1 MKLIKFLFIF
11 TIIYTLMIFKPLT
24 AQTNVQAGLYIGVDL
39 NGRFSPY
46 LDGGGKILLFY
57 RFISDVFPGYIWE
70 GIQTDLGI
78 SDHISAEMNRLT
90 LFVNSSISQYFNI
103 DVKVSMLNYYLS
115 YANRGFINFD
125 SPRDDFGTNGINA
138 AHKTSNLSFEVE
150 ATPTFKI
157 SFLRSLFEGRGLI
170 LQAGVTFKYIYNM
183 YGKYHLDYD
192 LLLIRDQN
200 DISYKL
206 DSMFLFDLM
215 PLTVGINYMLA
226 YMNNTKQLWHSI
238 GAYAH
243 FQYEFLNRI
252 YTEVNLRIGQYIY
265 HPQYSASLYFDMNAM
280 ITYRII

>member
-11 TIIYTLMIFKPLT
+11 IIIYTLLIFKPLT
-24 AQTNVQAGLYIGVDL
+24 AQTNMQSGLYIGADL
-39 NGRFSPY
+39 NARFSPY

-70 GIQTDLGI
+70 GIKTDLGI

-90 LFVNSSISQYFNI
+90 LFVNSSISEYFNI

-115 YANRGFINFD
+115 YAKRGFINFN
-125 SPRDDFGTNGINA
+125 SPNDDFGTNSIANA
-138 AHKTSNLSFEVE
+138 NKTANLSFEAE
-150 ATPTFKI
+150 ATPTFRI
-157 SFLRSLFEGRGLI
+157 SFLRSLFEGRGLT
-170 LQAGVTFKYIYNM
+170 LQAGVTFKYVYNM

-206 DSMFLFDLM
+206 DSMLLFDLM

-252 YTEVNLRIGQYIY
+252 YTEVNVRIGQYIS
-265 HPQYSASLYFDMNAM
+265 HPQYPATLYFDMNAM
-280 ITYRII
+280 VTYRII

>member
-1 MKLIKFLFIF
+1 MKLLKFLIIFILYALV
-11 TIIYTLMIFKPLT
+11 ILKPLN
-24 AQTNVQAGLYIGVDL
+24 AQTNMQAGLYIGADL
-39 NGRFSPY
+39 NARFSPY
-46 LDGGGKILLFY
+46 LDGGGKIMLFY

-70 GIQTDLGI
+70 GIKTDVGI

-90 LFVNSSISQYFNI
+90 FFVNSSISEYFNI

-115 YANRGFINFD
+115 YAKRGFVNFN
-125 SPRDDFGTNGINA
+125 SPSDKFGTEEIANA
-138 AHKTSNLSFEVE
+138 PKTSNISFEAE
-150 ATPTFKI
+150 ATPTFKV
-157 SFLRSLFEGRGLI
+157 SFLRSLFEGRGLT
-170 LQAGVTFKYIYNM
+170 LQAGLTFKYAYNR
-183 YGKYHLDYD
+183 YGKYYLDYD

-206 DSMFLFDLM
+206 DAMLLFDLM

-252 YTEVNLRIGQYIY
+252 YTEVNLKIGQYIA
-265 HPQYSASLYFDMNAM
+265 HPQFPATLYFDMNAM

>member
-1 MKLIKFLFIF
+1 MKLLKFLIIFILYALV
-11 TIIYTLMIFKPLT
+11 ILKPLN
-24 AQTNVQAGLYIGVDL
+24 AQTNMQAGLYIGADL
-39 NGRFSPY
+39 NARFSPY
-46 LDGGGKILLFY
+46 LDGGGKIMLFY

-70 GIQTDLGI
+70 GIKTDVGI

-90 LFVNSSISQYFNI
+90 LFVNSSISEYFNI

-115 YANRGFINFD
+115 YAKRGFVNFN
-125 SPRDDFGTNGINA
+125 SPSDDFGTNSIANA
-138 AHKTSNLSFEVE
+138 PKTSNISFEAE
-150 ATPTFKI
+150 ATPTFKV
-157 SFLRSLFEGRGLI
+157 SFLRSLFEGRGLT
-170 LQAGVTFKYIYNM
+170 LQAGLTFKYAYNR
-183 YGKYHLDYD
+183 YGKYYLDYD

-206 DSMFLFDLM
+206 DAMLLFDLM

-252 YTEVNLRIGQYIY
+252 YTEVNVKIGQYIA
-265 HPQYSASLYFDMNAM
+265 HPQFPATLYFDMNAM

>member
-1 MKLIKFLFIF
+1 MKLLKFLIIFILYALV
-11 TIIYTLMIFKPLT
+11 ILKPLN
-24 AQTNVQAGLYIGVDL
+24 AQTNMQEGLYIGADL

-46 LDGGGKILLFY
+46 LDGGGKIMLFY

-70 GIQTDLGI
+70 GIKTDVGI

-90 LFVNSSISQYFNI
+90 FFVNSSISEYFNI

-115 YANRGFINFD
+115 YAKRGFVNFN
-125 SPRDDFGTNGINA
+125 SPSDKFGTEEIANA
-138 AHKTSNLSFEVE
+138 PKTSNISFEAE
-150 ATPTFKI
+150 ATPTFKV
-157 SFLRSLFEGRGLI
+157 SFLKSLFEGRGLT
-170 LQAGVTFKYIYNM
+170 LQAGLTFKYAYNR
-183 YGKYHLDYD
+183 YGKYYLDYD

-206 DSMFLFDLM
+206 DAMLLFDLM

-252 YTEVNLRIGQYIY
+252 YTEVNLKIGQYIA
-265 HPQYSASLYFDMNAM
+265 HPQFPATLYFDMNAM

>member
-1 MKLIKFLFIF
+1 MKLLKFLIIFILYALV
-11 TIIYTLMIFKPLT
+11 ILKPLN
-24 AQTNVQAGLYIGVDL
+24 AQTNMQAGLYIGADL
-39 NGRFSPY
+39 NARFSPY
-46 LDGGGKILLFY
+46 LDGGGKIMLFY

-70 GIQTDLGI
+70 GIKTDVGI

-90 LFVNSSISQYFNI
+90 FFVNSSISEYFNI

-115 YANRGFINFD
+115 YAKRGFLNFN
-125 SPRDDFGTNGINA
+125 SPSDKFGTEEIANA
-138 AHKTSNLSFEVE
+138 PKTSNISFEAE
-150 ATPTFKI
+150 ATPTFKV
-157 SFLRSLFEGRGLI
+157 SFLRSLFEGRGLT
-170 LQAGVTFKYIYNM
+170 LQAGLTFKYAYNR
-183 YGKYHLDYD
+183 YGKYYLDYD

-206 DSMFLFDLM
+206 DAMLLFDLM

-252 YTEVNLRIGQYIY
+252 YTEVNLKIGQYIA
-265 HPQYSASLYFDMNAM
+265 HPQFPATLYFDMNAM

>member
-1 MKLIKFLFIF
+1 MKLLKFLIIFILYALV
-11 TIIYTLMIFKPLT
+11 ILKPLN
-24 AQTNVQAGLYIGVDL
+24 AQTNMQAGLYIGADL
-39 NGRFSPY
+39 NARFSPY
-46 LDGGGKILLFY
+46 LDGGGKIMLFY

-70 GIQTDLGI
+70 GIKTDVGI

-90 LFVNSSISQYFNI
+90 FFVNSSISEYFNI

-115 YANRGFINFD
+115 YAKRGFVNFN
-125 SPRDDFGTNGINA
+125 SPSDKFGTEEIANA
-138 AHKTSNLSFEVE
+138 PKTSNISFEAE
-150 ATPTFKI
+150 ATPTFKV
-157 SFLRSLFEGRGLI
+157 SFLRSLFEGRGLT
-170 LQAGVTFKYIYNM
+170 LQAGLTFKYAYNR
-183 YGKYHLDYD
+183 YGKYYLDYD

-206 DSMFLFDLM
+206 DAMLLFDLM

-252 YTEVNLRIGQYIY
+252 YTEVNLKIGQYIA
-265 HPQYSASLYFDMNAM
+265 HPQFTATLYFDMNAM

>member
-1 MKLIKFLFIF
+1 MKLLKFLIIFILYALV
-11 TIIYTLMIFKPLT
+11 ILKPLN
-24 AQTNVQAGLYIGVDL
+24 AQTNMQAGLYIGADL
-39 NGRFSPY
+39 NARFSPY
-46 LDGGGKILLFY
+46 LDGGGKIMLFY

-70 GIQTDLGI
+70 GIKTDVGI

-90 LFVNSSISQYFNI
+90 FFVNSSISEYFNI

-115 YANRGFINFD
+115 YAKRGFVNFN
-125 SPRDDFGTNGINA
+125 SPSDKFGTEEIANA
-138 AHKTSNLSFEVE
+138 PKTSNISFEAE
-150 ATPTFKI
+150 ATPTFKV
-157 SFLRSLFEGRGLI
+157 SFLKSLFEGRGLT
-170 LQAGVTFKYIYNM
+170 LQAGLTFKYAYNR
-183 YGKYHLDYD
+183 YGKYYLDYD

-206 DSMFLFDLM
+206 DSMLLFDLM

-252 YTEVNLRIGQYIY
+252 YTEVNLKIGQYIA
-265 HPQYSASLYFDMNAM
+265 HPQFPATLYFDMNAM

>member
-11 TIIYTLMIFKPLT
+11 IIIYTFIIFAPLK
-24 AQTNVQAGLYIGVDL
+24 AQTNLQSGLYIGADL

-46 LDGGGKILLFY
+46 LDGGGKIMLFY

-70 GIQTDLGI
+70 GIKTDVGI

-90 LFVNSSISQYFNI
+90 LFVNSSISEYFNI

-115 YANRGFINFD
+115 PANRGFVNFD
-125 SPRDDFGTNGINA
+125 SPKDEYGTNGIANA
-138 AHKTSNLSFEVE
+138 RKSANLSFEAE
-150 ATPTFKI
+150 ATPTFRV
-157 SFLRSLFEGRGLI
+157 SFFKSLFEGSGLI
-170 LQAGVTFKYIYNM
+170 LQAGLTFKYAYNM
-183 YGKYHLDYD
+183 FGKYYLDYD
-192 LLLIRDQN
+192 LLLMRDQN

-206 DSMFLFDLM
+206 DSMILFDLM

-243 FQYEFLNRI
+243 FQYEFINRI
-252 YTEVNLRIGQYIY
+252 YTEVNLRIGQYLG
-265 HPQYSASLYFDMNAM
+265 HPEFSATLYFDMNAM

>member
-1 MKLIKFLFIF
+1 MKLIRFLFIVVI
-11 TIIYTLMIFKPLT
+11 TYTLIMFQPLM
-24 AQTNVQAGLYIGVDL
+24 AQTNMQEGLIVGVDL

-46 LDGGGKILLFY
+46 LDGGGKVILFY

-70 GIQTDLGI
+70 GIKTDFGI
-78 SDHISAEMNRLT
+78 SDHISAEMNKLT
-90 LFVNSSISQYFNI
+90 LFVNSSISEYFNI
-103 DVKVSMLNYYLS
+103 DVRLSMMNYYLS
-115 YANRGFINFD
+115 YTKRGFVNFN
-125 SPRDDFGTNGINA
+125 SPNDKFGTDDIANA
-138 AHKTSNLSFEVE
+138 NKTHNTSFEAE
-150 ATPTFKI
+150 ATPTFKV

-170 LQAGVTFKYIYNM
+170 LQAGLTFKYVYNM
-183 YGKYHLDYD
+183 LGKYHLDYD

-206 DSMFLFDLM
+206 DSMLLFDLM

-252 YTEVNLRIGQYIY
+252 YTEVNLKIGQYIT
-265 HPQYSASLYFDMNAM
+265 HPAFSSSLYFDMNAM
-280 ITYRII
+280 VTFRIL

>member
-1 MKLIKFLFIF
+1 MKLLKFLIIFILYALV
-11 TIIYTLMIFKPLT
+11 ILKPLN
-24 AQTNVQAGLYIGVDL
+24 AQTNMQAGLYIGADL
-39 NGRFSPY
+39 NARFSPY
-46 LDGGGKILLFY
+46 LDGGGKIMLFY

-70 GIQTDLGI
+70 GIKTDVGI

-90 LFVNSSISQYFNI
+90 FFVNSSISEYFNI
-103 DVKVSMLNYYLS
+103 YVKVSMLNYYLS
-115 YANRGFINFD
+115 YAKRGFVNFN
-125 SPRDDFGTNGINA
+125 SPSDKFGTEEIANA
-138 AHKTSNLSFEVE
+138 PKTSNISFEAE
-150 ATPTFKI
+150 ATPTFKV
-157 SFLRSLFEGRGLI
+157 SFLKSLFEGRGLT
-170 LQAGVTFKYIYNM
+170 LQAGLTFKYAYNR
-183 YGKYHLDYD
+183 YGKYYLDYD

-206 DSMFLFDLM
+206 DAMLLFDLM

-252 YTEVNLRIGQYIY
+252 YTEVNLKIGQYIA
-265 HPQYSASLYFDMNAM
+265 HPQFPATLYFDMNAM

>member
-1 MKLIKFLFIF
+1 MKLLKFLIIFILYALV
-11 TIIYTLMIFKPLT
+11 ILKPLN
-24 AQTNVQAGLYIGVDL
+24 AQTNMQEGLYIGADL

-46 LDGGGKILLFY
+46 LDGGGKIMLFY

-70 GIQTDLGI
+70 GIKTDVGI

-90 LFVNSSISQYFNI
+90 FFVNSSISEYFNI

-115 YANRGFINFD
+115 YAKRGFVNFN
-125 SPRDDFGTNGINA
+125 SPSDKFGTEEIANA
-138 AHKTSNLSFEVE
+138 PKTSNISFEAE
-150 ATPTFKI
+150 ATPTFKV
-157 SFLRSLFEGRGLI
+157 SFLKSLFEGRGLT
-170 LQAGVTFKYIYNM
+170 LQAGLTFKYAYNR
-183 YGKYHLDYD
+183 YGKYYLDYD

-206 DSMFLFDLM
+206 DAMLLFDLM

-252 YTEVNLRIGQYIY
+252 YTEVNLKIGQYIA
-265 HPQYSASLYFDMNAM
+265 HPQFPATLYFDMNAM
-280 ITYRII
+280 ITYRLL

>member
-1 MKLIKFLFIF
+1 MKLIKFLIVFLIYIF
-11 TIIYTLMIFKPLT
+11 VIFKPLS
-24 AQTNVQAGLYIGVDL
+24 AQTNMQAGLYIGVDL

-46 LDGGGKILLFY
+46 LDGGGRILLFY

-70 GIQTDLGI
+70 GIKTDVGI

-90 LFVNSSISQYFNI
+90 IFVNSSISEYFNI
-103 DVKVSMLNYYLS
+103 DAKISMLNYYLS
-115 YANRGFINFD
+115 YAKRGFANFD
-125 SPRDDFGTNGINA
+125 SVTYGTNWIEKA
-138 AHKTSNLSFEVE
+138 PKTSNLSFEAEV
-150 ATPTFKI
+150 TPTFKV
-157 SFLRSLFEGRGLI
+157 SFLKSLFEGRGI
-170 LQAGVTFKYIYNM
+170 TLQAGLAFKYVYNM
-183 YGKYHLDYD
+183 HGKYHLDYD

-206 DSMFLFDLM
+206 DSMILFDLL

-252 YTEVNLRIGQYIY
+252 YTEVNLRIGQYIS
-265 HPQYSASLYFDMNAM
+265 HPQYSARLYFDMNAM
-280 ITYRII
+280 LTYRIF